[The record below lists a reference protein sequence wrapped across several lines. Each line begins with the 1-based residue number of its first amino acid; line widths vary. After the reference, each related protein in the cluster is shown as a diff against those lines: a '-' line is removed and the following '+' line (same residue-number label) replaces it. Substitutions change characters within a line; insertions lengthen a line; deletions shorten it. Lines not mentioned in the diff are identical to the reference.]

1 MLVHIIADYGQG
13 DLAFAE
19 VVQRIK
25 YYLPDAEPVLTPVPA
40 FSTLAAGF
48 CVAQLGLNEAPAGTI
63 IYHNVAP
70 RADDEDARRANA
82 GERLAFARLSTGVR
96 VIGVNAGHAFSFVR
110 EVAEELRWASV
121 AAEGS
126 QFRSRDLFP
135 QAAGAIAL
143 GQPDAI
149 SEEIDRADIP
159 AVPPNRIAYIDGYG
173 NLKTTIRA
181 GESTAPS
188 SSRVRVRVGARSER
202 VATASDGSFEVEQ
215 GEMAFAPGSSGWK
228 DSSGAEIRWM
238 ELFLRGGNA
247 SEAFDRPQVGDRVEI
262 TAVESLIGARS

>member
-40 FSTLAAGF
+40 FQTLAAGF

-70 RADDEDARRANA
+70 RADDEEARRANA
-82 GERLAFARLSTGVR
+82 GERLAFARLKTGVR
-96 VIGVNAGHAFSFVR
+96 VIGVNAGNAFSFVR
-110 EVAEELRWASV
+110 DAAEELRWAAV

-143 GQPDAI
+143 GQPEALGA
-149 SEEIDRADIP
+149 EIDRADIP
-159 AVPPNRIAYIDGYG
+159 LVPENRIAYIDGYG
-173 NLKTTIRA
+173 NLKTTIRSDEIGTRSA
-181 GESTAPS
+181 SK
-188 SSRVRVRVGARSER
+188 VRVRIGQTER
-202 VATASDGSFEVEQ
+202 VAMASDGSFEVEQ
-215 GEMAFAPGSSGWK
+215 GVLAFAPGSSGWK
-228 DSSGAEIRWM
+228 GDADAEIRWM

-247 SEAFDRPQVGDRVEI
+247 WEAFDRPQVGDRIEI
-262 TAVESLIGARS
+262 SA

>member
-25 YYLPDAEPVLTPVPA
+25 CYLPDAEPVLTPVPP

-48 CVAQLGLNEAPAGTI
+48 CIAQLGLNEAPAGTL

-70 RADDEDARRANA
+70 REDDEEARQGNA

-96 VIGVNAGHAFSFVR
+96 VIGVNAGYTYSFVR
-110 EVAEELRWASV
+110 TIAAELRWAAV
-121 AAEGS
+121 PAAGS

-135 QAAGAIAL
+135 KAASAIAL
-143 GQPDAI
+143 GQPDALG
-149 SEEIDRADIP
+149 EEINHMDIP
-159 AVPPNRIAYIDGYG
+159 AVPQNRIAYIDGYG
-173 NLKTTIRA
+173 NLKTTIKH
-181 GESTAPS
+181 GERNVGTGTTL
-188 SSRVRVRVGARSER
+188 RVRIGNVEQEAI
-202 VATASDGSFEVEQ
+202 ASDGSFAVEPGQ
-215 GEMAFAPGSSGWK
+215 LAFAPGSSGWTNTQ
-228 DSSGAEIRWM
+228 GEETCWI

-247 SEAFDRPQVGDRVEI
+247 WEAFKRPSVGADI
-262 TAVESLIGARS
+262 SISDNS

>member
-40 FSTLAAGF
+40 FKTLAAGF

-63 IYHNVAP
+63 IYQNVAP
-70 RADDEDARRANA
+70 RADDEEAREGNA

-110 EVAEELRWASV
+110 DAAEELRWASV

-135 QAAGAIAL
+135 QAAAAIAL
-143 GQPDAI
+143 GQPEALA
-149 SEEIDRADIP
+149 EEIESADIP
-159 AVPPNRIAYIDGYG
+159 DVPPNRVAYVDGYG

-181 GESTAPS
+181 GSREARSG
-188 SSRVRVRVGARSER
+188 SRVLVRIGETER
-202 VATASDGSFEVEQ
+202 VAMASDGSFEVEQ
-215 GEMAFAPGSSGWK
+215 GELAFAPGSSGWK
-228 DSSGAEIRWM
+228 DAKGAETRWM

-247 SEAFDRPQVGDRVEI
+247 CEAFNRPRVGDLLEI
-262 TAVESLIGARS
+262 KAIES